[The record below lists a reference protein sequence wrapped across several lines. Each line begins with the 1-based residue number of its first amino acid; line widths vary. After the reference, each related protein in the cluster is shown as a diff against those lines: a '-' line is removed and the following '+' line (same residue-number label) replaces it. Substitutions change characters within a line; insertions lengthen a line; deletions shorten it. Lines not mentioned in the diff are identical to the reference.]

1 MKNIV
6 TLSLMFIMLYS
17 FNGFTQSAKSSVEK
31 QKEFSKANVTEL
43 KSKIDRLRKDIL
55 QNNRKYRVE
64 ITEAVKHRISEITG
78 SKVPLRV
85 SDEARRQNKSS
96 RDFLIEYLDR
106 LNKKFKR
113 ETNIDD
119 EESKTTD
126 QDTEFLEEKNSSDL
140 TENQDIPD
148 NMIIPDDEANNNQ
161 IIENPIEK
169 RSKLSAF
176 SWLDE
181 NKMTPI
187 KFQGICGSC
196 WTFTSAAVCESS
208 ILINSGEALDLSEQ
222 NVLDCST
229 GPDGRKAGS
238 CDGGWYGYVFDYYSK
253 NRLVSETVNP
263 YKGKSGFCKKST
275 SVPYRI
281 KAWGYLREDA
291 GIPTVNEMKKALS
304 TYGPIAACVKVTEA
318 FQAYAGG
325 IFDEHAKTSGKQDI
339 NHAITIVGWDDSKK
353 SYLIKNS
360 WGEAWGEK
368 GYMWIEYD
376 CNNIGY
382 GASWIVVEKQ

>member
-31 QKEFSKANVTEL
+31 QKELSKANVTEL

-148 NMIIPDDEANNNQ
+148 NMIIPDDEDNNNQ

>member
-1 MKNIV
+1 
-6 TLSLMFIMLYS
+6 MFVMLYTFNS
-17 FNGFTQSAKSSVEK
+17 FSQSAKSSVEK
-31 QKEFSKANVTEL
+31 QKELSKANVSEL

-106 LNKKFKR
+106 LNKKFKQK
-113 ETNIDD
+113 NKIDD
-119 EESKTTD
+119 EESNTKD
-126 QDTEFLEEKNSSDL
+126 QDTEFLEEKDSSDL

-148 NMIIPDDEANNNQ
+148 NKIIPEDKDNNTP
-161 IIENPIEK
+161 IIENPVEK

-187 KFQGICGSC
+187 KFQGVCGSC

-208 ILINSGEALDLSEQ
+208 ILINSGETLDLSEQ

-275 SVPYRI
+275 SVPYKI

-325 IFDEHAKTSGKQDI
+325 IFDEHAKTSSKQDI

-382 GASWIVVEKQ
+382 GACWIVAEKQ